1 MDEVVVKDDSDN
13 VYKTVS
19 LDWAEVRGGV
29 FAFSEWLWEEKLLA
43 RAEHLQREIETAYYS

>member
-1 MDEVVVKDDSDN
+1 MDEVVVKDVSYI
-13 VYKTVS
+13 VFKTVS
-19 LDWAEVRGGV
+19 IEWAEVRGGV